1 MMAFQNK
8 CTQIRASFTYCMI
21 KIVSLKY
28 SKISPCNHCDFYV
41 FTNPF
46 ITIIFYC
53 RGKCESQRHRGGKV
67 WGLRIWVTKR
77 KLWSRGGFG
86 GYPPRRGYCR
96 HGCCRTYRYS
106 NDCYSCCSHAADK
119 PDAEF
124 EDDEN

>member
-1 MMAFQNK
+1 MGQVIFNSTNLIMPRQFVQNK
-8 CTQIRASFTYCMI
+8 FVQEFVAI
-21 KIVSLKY
+21 SLL
-28 SKISPCNHCDFYV
+28 FYV

-53 RGKCESQRHRGGKV
+53 RGKCESQRRRGGKV